1 MSENNESTT
10 QNTDIAF
17 QLRADVNLLNMQSS
31 NPHAKTLIPG
41 KPSKS
46 GLIGVWYKDNL
57 YLGTTDW
64 KWKLMIV
71 KKVRRH
77 CGLKTNLKLHGFQ
90 LMNVSNRFRPKK
102 GP

>member
-1 MSENNESTT
+1 MSENNESIT

-46 GLIGVWYKDNL
+46 GLIGV
-57 YLGTTDW
+57 
-64 KWKLMIV
+64 
-71 KKVRRH
+71 
-77 CGLKTNLKLHGFQ
+77 
-90 LMNVSNRFRPKK
+90 
-102 GP
+102 